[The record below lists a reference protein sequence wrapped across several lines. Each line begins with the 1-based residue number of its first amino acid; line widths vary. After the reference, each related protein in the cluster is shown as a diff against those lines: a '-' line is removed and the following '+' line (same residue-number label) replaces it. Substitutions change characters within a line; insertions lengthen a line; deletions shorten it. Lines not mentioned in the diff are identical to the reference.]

1 MEQNIAL
8 ELNQKNRREINY
20 PVSCIATGFFMIIL
34 NILVLMVVIAVFA
47 MTLRLGNKQ

>member
-1 MEQNIAL
+1 MAPNIAH
-8 ELNQKNRREINY
+8 EINQKNRREINY

-34 NILVLMVVIAVFA
+34 NILVLMVVVAVFA